1 MFILGCKYI
10 NIFLN
15 NKIIAEKV
23 GKFEFFLYFCS
34 TNPRQECRIKKHIR
48 NMELLLLLL
57 LLGLFGGSKKKDKK
71 KRRRRRK
78 DDDSWLDYA
87 WFHDHDQQI

>member
-1 MFILGCKYI
+1 MKKLA
-10 NIFLN
+10 NSRIFCNFAVQNRDKNVEL
-15 NKIIAEKV
+15 
-23 GKFEFFLYFCS
+23 
-34 TNPRQECRIKKHIR
+34 KHIR

-57 LLGLFGGSKKKDKK
+57 LLGMFGGSKKKDKK
-71 KRRRRRK
+71 KRRCKKK

>member
-1 MFILGCKYI
+1 MSNL
-10 NIFLN
+10 
-15 NKIIAEKV
+15 
-23 GKFEFFLYFCS
+23 
-34 TNPRQECRIKKHIR
+34 KHIL
-48 NMELLLLLL
+48 NMELLPLLL

-71 KRRRRRK
+71 KRRRKRK